1 MFTGKEPREREA
13 FYVCLPQRM
22 NSSSG
27 SCLWLFLPPLGAPGS
42 VCRSRG
48 GMALGRGCTPPVPAP
63 RAHHSFS
70 SLQVGCR
77 SPSHSGHMPASPR
90 SLKLRSSSR
99 RWWLIWSTVQTPSQ
113 AAELSLQMPRLEDRM
128 PRAQL
133 TQPADLPGEG
143 SPAGCPQ
150 TEEGRSKGQAGGKA
164 EGRERPEWKE
174 GAGREEDRTIG
185 VSWLSNRCQGTSIP
199 QLL

>member
-13 FYVCLPQRM
+13 FYVCIPQRM

-27 SCLWLFLPPLGAPGS
+27 SCLWLFLPPPGAPGG

-48 GMALGRGCTPPVPAP
+48 GMAMGQGCTPPVPVP

-77 SPSHSGHMPASPR
+77 SPLHSGHMPVSPR

-113 AAELSLQMPRLEDRM
+113 AAELSLQMPSLEDRM

-150 TEEGRSKGQAGGKA
+150 TEEGRSKGLLQKEERDQNGRGEW
-164 EGRERPEWKE
+164 EGRKT
-174 GAGREEDRTIG
+174 GLFG
-185 VSWLSNRCQGTSIP
+185 VSWLLDGCWGMSIP